1 MRQHNQHPP
10 LSYLNGSVLKVR
22 SATAT
27 IYQHIHPTFIGQLTI
42 TVNVSRET
50 PMILQTFDMLLI
62 SSARLSNPVMF
73 DDRIGGMNHES
84 YLVFCIRIQ
93 PPYQNR

>member
-1 MRQHNQHPP
+1 
-10 LSYLNGSVLKVR
+10 
-22 SATAT
+22 
-27 IYQHIHPTFIGQLTI
+27 
-42 TVNVSRET
+42 
-50 PMILQTFDMLLI
+50 MILQTFDMLLI
-62 SSARLSNPVMF
+62 FSARLSNPVMF